1 MLRFSASLIAARRR
15 AQDLLDLPI
24 DVTLEE
30 LLATARIDWH
40 GVALDRPDR
49 SDHSR
54 SLAVTIRGR
63 SVALHIIANAY
74 WEPLDFALPAPDPS
88 PGEAAE
94 WRRVLD
100 TTLNSPDDIR
110 FGEEAPAVETSSY
123 RVGPRSVVVL
133 AARPAVR
140 QEVNT

>member
-1 MLRFSASLIAARRR
+1 MLRFTASLIAARRR
-15 AQDLLDLPI
+15 AQELLDLPI
-24 DVTLEE
+24 DVTLQQ

-49 SDHSR
+49 SEGSR
-54 SLAVTIRGR
+54 SLAVTISGR

-88 PGEAAE
+88 LVDAVT

-100 TTLNSPDDIR
+100 TTLQSPDDIR
-110 FGEEAPAVETSSY
+110 FGEAAPAVETSSY
-123 RVGPRSVVVL
+123 RVGPRSVVIL
-133 AARPAVR
+133 AAQPAVP
-140 QEVNT
+140 QETST